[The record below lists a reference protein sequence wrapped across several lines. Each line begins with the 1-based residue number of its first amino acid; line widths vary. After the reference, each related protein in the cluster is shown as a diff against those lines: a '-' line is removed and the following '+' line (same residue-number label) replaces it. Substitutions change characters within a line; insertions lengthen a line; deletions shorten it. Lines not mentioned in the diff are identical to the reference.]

1 MSRQHLPAS
10 FSESARRSLPRAR
23 WWQAG
28 RAAAVALA
36 SVLMATRIVA
46 AADGSAGDIRLEL
59 SPRVCTL
66 AAGRESCDT
75 QVTAQW
81 RAPRDES
88 LCLLIVGQPQIKR
101 CWENHSEGVY
111 TVRLVFNQD
120 LLVELRD
127 LQLQNVLASE
137 AIAVIKEALRL
148 RRKRRQPW
156 DILS

>member
-1 MSRQHLPAS
+1 MSPPSLPAL
-10 FSESARRSLPRAR
+10 FSRFVSAIRK
-23 WWQAG
+23 AG
-28 RAAAVALA
+28 CLAGFALLTANASGGATAASTRVA
-36 SVLMATRIVA
+36 SEVNGNSIQ
-46 AADGSAGDIRLEL
+46 LEL

-66 AAGRESCDT
+66 SAGDENCDT
-75 QVTAQW
+75 VVTAQW

-88 LCLLIVGQPQIKR
+88 LCLLIVGQPQIR
-101 CWENHSEGVY
+101 QCWENLAEGVY

-127 LQLQNVLASE
+127 AQLQTVLASE

>member
-1 MSRQHLPAS
+1 MSRHSLPAL
-10 FSESARRSLPRAR
+10 FSKFASVALL
-23 WWQAG
+23 
-28 RAAAVALA
+28 VALA
-36 SVLMATRIVA
+36 SGSAEA
-46 AADGSAGDIRLEL
+46 AADVREDAIKLEL

-66 AAGRESCDT
+66 SAGDENCDT
-75 QVTAQW
+75 VVTAQW
-81 RAPRDES
+81 HAPRDES
-88 LCLLIVGQPQIKR
+88 LCLLIVGQPQIKQ

-111 TVRLVFNQD
+111 SVRLVFNRD

-127 LQLQNVLASE
+127 PQLQTVLASE